1 MFSALRSDAGCS
13 TSNCIVLKKGYQ
25 CWIHDATRQSLIMTA
40 LDVFRVGIFV
50 TLKTVK
56 QLSLSDLQVT
66 RQLFLILAAWGSRVC
81 PSLSAMRGLEH
92 SFI

>member
-25 CWIHDATRQSLIMTA
+25 CWIHDATRKSLIVTA
-40 LDVFRVGIFV
+40 LGVFRVGIFV
-50 TLKTVK
+50 TLKMVK
-56 QLSLSDLQVT
+56 QLALSDLQVT
-66 RQLFLILAAWGSRVC
+66 HQLFLILSAWGSRVC
-81 PSLSAMRGLEH
+81 PSSSAMRGLEH